1 MKKIKGL
8 LSMLLV
14 FSLLGV
20 GCGTQSQTTTTQKPA
35 ADAKTGTQQP
45 ATGQSSTANRAPFE
59 IKMGSGPSGAVTDAL
74 YGAVWEDFKKNVPYL
89 KGGPT
94 TGTVAANIM
103 GLVQGKY
110 NIAHSTSD
118 LTGAALDG
126 TEYFEKSG
134 KVTGVYNLLTWW
146 PMTSTMV
153 VWADSPYQK
162 IEDLKGKKISPGPKA
177 GSNDLELQRILKAM
191 GMSYSDFDVQ
201 FLGFDDA
208 AQQMTDGHLD
218 ALLYANTAFPH
229 AGLMSV
235 FAQKQVRLLP
245 IPDDII
251 KKVCTQYQGLVP
263 QVLPAGTYKLK
274 DGTANP
280 AMNGVGSY
288 IHWLVKGD
296 FPEDVAYDMVK
307 SIAENFD
314 RYQKAFPGNLKGMT
328 AKDLAREVPGVPLHP
343 GSAKY
348 FKERGFIQ

>member
-1 MKKIKGL
+1 MKKIKIL
-8 LSMLLV
+8 LSILLV
-14 FSLLGV
+14 FSLITV
-20 GCGTQSQTTTTQKPA
+20 GCGTQSTAQKPA
-35 ADAKTGTQQP
+35 NDPKPATNTGSQP
-45 ATGQSSTANRAPFE
+45 AGEAGKARTTPFE
-59 IKMGSGPSGAVTDAL
+59 IKMGSGPAGAVTDAL

-89 KGGPT
+89 KGSPT

-134 KVTGVYNLLTWW
+134 KVTGVYNLVTWW

-208 AQQMTDGHLD
+208 AQQMNDGHMD

-251 KKVCTQYQGLVP
+251 KKVCSQYQGLAP

-274 DGTANP
+274 DGTESP
-280 AMNGVGSY
+280 AMNGVGAY

-307 SIAENFD
+307 SITENFD

-343 GSAKY
+343 GAVKY
-348 FKERGFIQ
+348 FKERGFIK